1 MARCSRDNTCK
12 SAMLISRSV
21 TWSRFRYFRPLL
33 AVWMEY
39 PIYRRMWLIL
49 FNNNIIHIYM
59 LRWLFI
65 SVDGIMHYRVWYKFS
80 VLLASWSTCFS
91 TFNWELLHD
100 AGPCLSVCVC
110 LQGAYAEAGS
120 RLSSCLAALGRPLPT
135 SPFDLAASLA
145 WHAVRQLLHRLRLGR
160 CLASRDRDASAR
172 DAALVYHKLLQ
183 LYLTGE
189 WGGLPH
195 RWTGGGGGGATS
207 QVSGGRYHVGGGKT
221 VQEGWCYM
229 GVGGAMSFM
238 PEILMRIIIWL
249 NYLDSRAGSFFTSFS
264 TFVDWVVSTSVSCSV
279 VLA

>member
-91 TFNWELLHD
+91 TFNCMLCTSFS
-100 AGPCLSVCVC
+100 A
-110 LQGAYAEAGS
+110 S
-120 RLSSCLAALGRPLPT
+120 RLRVDRLCEFARCPFQKSGVDDGDRDRGRTVRPEGRVGRWRRGGRGDDRRPPGARGRLPRRRV
-135 SPFDLAASLA
+135 AASLPRRPA
-145 WHAVRQLLHRLRLGR
+145 RLPGE
-160 CLASRDRDASAR
+160 SGH
-172 DAALVYHKLLQ
+172 LVSQ
-183 LYLTGE
+183 GE
-189 WGGLPH
+189 
-195 RWTGGGGGGATS
+195 
-207 QVSGGRYHVGGGKT
+207 
-221 VQEGWCYM
+221 
-229 GVGGAMSFM
+229 
-238 PEILMRIIIWL
+238 
-249 NYLDSRAGSFFTSFS
+249 SRAPLSWQKMTPKLQVFCESFFSSIGLGLVGYNNKNRLNTI
-264 TFVDWVVSTSVSCSV
+264 DII
-279 VLA
+279 